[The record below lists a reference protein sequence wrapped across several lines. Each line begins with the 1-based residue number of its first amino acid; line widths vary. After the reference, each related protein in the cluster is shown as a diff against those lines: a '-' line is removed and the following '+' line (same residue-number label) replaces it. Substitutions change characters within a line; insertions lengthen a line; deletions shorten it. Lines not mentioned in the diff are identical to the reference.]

1 MLKHRPNFK
10 LSGFSLIELM
20 IGIAVMVVVVA
31 LGIPSYRV
39 WIQNTRIRTATESIQ
54 SGIQIARAEAVKR
67 NARVQFVL
75 ADTHSGWT
83 LGCET
88 PVADNNGDGVADC
101 PAVIQSR
108 AASEGSSADTTV
120 TATPAD
126 NDTIVFTSLG
136 VIDSALSP
144 FTQLD
149 ISSTA
154 LSVTDS
160 RPLRVTIGVGGN
172 VRMCDPS
179 STLSASDPRK
189 C

>member
-1 MLKHRPNFK
+1 
-10 LSGFSLIELM
+10 M
-20 IGIAVMVVVVA
+20 IAIAVMVVVVA

-39 WIQNTRIRTATESIQ
+39 WIQNTRIRTASESIQ

-75 ADTHSGWT
+75 DGTHSGWT

-88 PVADNNGDGVADC
+88 PVADNNGDGVEDC
-101 PAVIQSR
+101 PTVIQSR

-126 NDTIVFTSLG
+126 SDTIVFTSLG
-136 VIDSALSP
+136 VIDSTLSP

-149 ISSTA
+149 INSTV